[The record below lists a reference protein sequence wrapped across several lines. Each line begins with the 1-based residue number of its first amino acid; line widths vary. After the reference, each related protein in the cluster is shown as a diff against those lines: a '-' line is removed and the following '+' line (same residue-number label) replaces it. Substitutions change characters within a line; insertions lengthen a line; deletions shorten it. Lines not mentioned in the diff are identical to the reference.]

1 MRPQRTPAVVQ
12 ASPLAQ
18 SKWHDESDLSA
29 VSQCRVIG
37 FPEFPCRGCRV
48 RQETE
53 LK

>member
-1 MRPQRTPAVVQ
+1 MRRQRTPAVVQ

-29 VSQCRVIG
+29 VSQYRVIG
-37 FPEFPCRGCRV
+37 FPEFSCRGCRV